1 MSALIP
7 GPWYIAWKSEPEK
20 VPYLGTDKKANVW
33 TDGPYLEHG
42 AAAALAASDGFA
54 GVGVVFSASHR
65 LGGVDIDAG
74 RDPATGEATPWAAA
88 IIAGLGGG
96 AVPSPSG
103 TGWRVWVLTD
113 KDPRGPRKRKWTDP
127 SWRAPAGVTYTIVG
141 TGELHG
147 HEPLGAAEVS
157 EGAVLPPR
165 ELADQSWRRT
175 HVERAHPFGE
185 LAHLLRVLVHR
196 PVHITPA
203 TTDAARLT
211 IAEGAGQ

>member
-1 MSALIP
+1 MRSLIP
-7 GPWYIAWKSEPEK
+7 GPWFIAWKSEPEK

-74 RDPATGEATPWAAA
+74 RDPATGNATPWAAA

-113 KDPRGPRKRKWTDP
+113 KDPRGPRKRKWTGRVMP
-127 SWRAPAGVTYTIVG
+127 SCARACTSTARRAAP
-141 TGELHG
+141 
-147 HEPLGAAEVS
+147 GAAARSVS
-157 EGAVLPPR
+157 MHCRRKSSASHASCAGAAPIGCAKPR
-165 ELADQSWRRT
+165 
-175 HVERAHPFGE
+175 P
-185 LAHLLRVLVHR
+185 
-196 PVHITPA
+196 
-203 TTDAARLT
+203 
-211 IAEGAGQ
+211 